1 MSYHFSWS
9 GCDDS
14 DLSKR
19 WVLLQSTL
27 KEYVYPSCH
36 IGILVL
42 TLTSQQLFSSLK
54 QAITIREAFSK
65 LHVLSSPSPLSLFDL
80 LHMINDVFK
89 TKVFFFCPFLVG
101 PYYYFLHIWPLFVHF
116 DFWMFFLFTFIIS
129 FYCSL
134 FGLVLHFYKNKV
146 WQRFII
152 LPVLYMFLTLKSLS
166 LGR

>member
-1 MSYHFSWS
+1 MSCHFSWN

-14 DLSKR
+14 DFSKR
-19 WVLLQSTL
+19 WVLLQSTF

-54 QAITIREAFSK
+54 QTITIREAFSK

-89 TKVFFFCPFLVG
+89 TKVFF
-101 PYYYFLHIWPLFVHF
+101 LHSLGWSLLLFFAH
-116 DFWMFFLFTFIIS
+116 MTFICALRLLNVLV
-129 FYCSL
+129 FYLHPLCLL
-134 FGLVLHFYKNKV
+134 FPFPFWIGVT
-146 WQRFII
+146 
-152 LPVLYMFLTLKSLS
+152 FLQK
-166 LGR
+166 